1 MADVFDRFYLPEDAG
16 ISSIAIA
23 NFLQDC
29 DKIHYKLRTLHIIR
43 HGKAVVETARY
54 PFRASDKRLVY
65 SVSKTFTSTAIGF
78 AVDEGL
84 VNAADKLLKY
94 FPECEGLDMDPRAR
108 EITLRDVLTMST
120 GHERD
125 TVGDM
130 CNSETTP
137 WPEIFFTRK
146 MAYEPGEHFVYNSG
160 GTYMLSEV
168 ISRVTGKS
176 LFQWLQEKL
185 FGPLGITDVSWDTN
199 GKVNTG
205 AWGLLIAPRDLCKVG
220 MLYLNKGLWNGQR
233 LLSEEWI
240 EEASTPYV
248 STLSQGC
255 AGWGQRYGYQIW
267 ENSPGSYRADGAFG
281 QLVMVFPK
289 EDMVI
294 VTTAEEI
301 DGTRVFPLVEQH
313 LLSNLTDPQKGRDAW
328 AYEHLQKVLC
338 QWEAPAVYEPSSSYL
353 QIALQNRT
361 YQLKGI
367 SSQEQHT
374 LRIQTFNSRLC
385 IIVDEKQKVE
395 SSCVA
400 DVHGETEFAIEI
412 PSNSPLRGEEQRSRP
427 WAYSAHH
434 AWVDQDTLLL
444 TVCWRETGHFQTWK
458 FLFGGNHLTLWI
470 TDGVKGM
477 FELFGAVSD
486 QNVRFC
492 DMIFEGSLQ

>member
-29 DKIHYKLRTLHIIR
+29 DKIHYKLRTLHIVR
-43 HGKAVVETARY
+43 HGKAVVEAARY
-54 PFRASDKRLVY
+54 PFLPSDKRLVY
-65 SVSKTFTSTAIGF
+65 SVSKTFTSTAIGV
-78 AVDEGL
+78 AVKEGL
-84 VNAADKLLKY
+84 VDIHRKALDY
-94 FPECEGLDMDPRAR
+94 FPECQGLDMDPRAR
-108 EITLRDVLTMST
+108 EITVENLLTMST
-120 GHERD
+120 GHEKD

-130 CNSETTP
+130 CNSENTP

-146 MAYEPGEHFVYNSG
+146 IAYEPGSHFVYNSG
-160 GTYMLSEV
+160 GTYMLSEI
-168 ISRVTGKS
+168 ISRTTGMCLKD
-176 LFQWLQEKL
+176 WLQSRVFK
-185 FGPLGITDVSWDTN
+185 PLGITDVSWDTN
-199 GKVNTG
+199 GPVNTG

-240 EEASTPYV
+240 EEASTPHV
-248 STLSQGC
+248 STLGQGC

-281 QLVMVFPK
+281 QFVMVFPK

-395 SSCVA
+395 SSCVT

-477 FELFGAVSD
+477 FELLGAVSD

>member
-1 MADVFDRFYLPEDAG
+1 MADLFERFYLPEDVG

-23 NFLQDC
+23 NFLQEC
-29 DKIHYKLRTLHIIR
+29 DKAHYKLRTLHIIR
-43 HGKAVVETARY
+43 HGKAVVEAARY

-78 AVDEGL
+78 AVQEGL
-84 VNAADKLLKY
+84 VNVNDQLLDY
-94 FPECEGLDMDPRAR
+94 FPECKDLDMDPRAR

-130 CNSETTP
+130 CNSEGTP

-146 MAYEPGEHFVYNSG
+146 MAYAPGEHFVYNSG

-168 ISRVTGKS
+168 ISRTTGKS

-185 FGPLGITDVSWDTN
+185 FEPLGITDVSWDVN

-220 MLYLNKGLWNGQR
+220 VLYLNKGLWNGQR

-240 EEASTPYV
+240 DEATAPHV
-248 STLSQGC
+248 PTLGQGC

-267 ENSPGSYRADGAFG
+267 ENSSGSYRADGAFG
-281 QLVMVFPK
+281 QYIMVFPQK
-289 EDMVI
+289 DMVI

-301 DGTRVFPLVEQH
+301 DGTRVFPLVEQY
-313 LLSNLTDPQKGRDAW
+313 LLANLTDPQKGRDAW

-353 QIALQNRT
+353 QALLQDKI
-361 YQLKGI
+361 YLLK
-367 SSQEQHT
+367 SVDSQEQHQ
-374 LRIQTFNSRLC
+374 LRLQLANSRLV
-385 IIVDEKQKVE
+385 IAVDGIQSLE
-395 SSCVA
+395 SSCVT
-400 DVHGETEFAIEI
+400 DRHGETTFAIEI
-412 PSNSPLRGEEQRSRP
+412 PSNSAPGPGPTLPTTPGWTRIPCCSQSAGGKRAITRPGNSNSMGRSSSCGSP
-427 WAYSAHH
+427 
-434 AWVDQDTLLL
+434 
-444 TVCWRETGHFQTWK
+444 TG
-458 FLFGGNHLTLWI
+458 
-470 TDGVKGM
+470 
-477 FELFGAVSD
+477 
-486 QNVRFC
+486 
-492 DMIFEGSLQ
+492 